1 MKLSQQTDSHP
12 NLISDYDEELLPTTS
27 SHFLAEHTPQLLSLF
42 TTFLSATALEPLIL
56 PIL

>member
-12 NLISDYDEELLPTTS
+12 NLISDDDEEVSTTS

-42 TTFLSATALEPLIL
+42 TTFLSTTALEPLIL